1 MEGHSLIQP
10 AHVSVQMVT
19 VETPVKV
26 SALHGVQQMSFSP
39 LKIYLNHYESSASTV
54 ITCPFAT
61 SGMQQVLALYIWCNS
76 RPVLDQSTTES
87 KFVTKFHLICGI
99 PGELL

>member
-1 MEGHSLIQP
+1 MEGHSLIPP
-10 AHVSVQMVT
+10 AHVTVQMAT

-26 SALHGVQQMSFSP
+26 SALHVVQQMSF
-39 LKIYLNHYESSASTV
+39 YLNHYESSPSTV

-61 SGMQQVLALYIWCNS
+61 SGMQQVMALYIWCNS

-99 PGELL
+99 HGELL